1 MDGSLSFTP
10 TQLALVG
17 ILLGFLLIW
26 MITFAILA
34 LRSGDKM
41 RLEDLPTPTGPHP
54 ALPLQNSLQVFAS
67 PPLEIPVGA
76 AQSDQYGA

>member
-1 MDGSLSFTP
+1 MDGLLSFTP
-10 TQLALVG
+10 TQLVLVG

-41 RLEDLPTPTGPHP
+41 SLEDLPTPTGPHP
-54 ALPLQNSLQVFAS
+54 ALPLQNPLQVIAS
-67 PPLEIPVGA
+67 PPFEAPIGA
-76 AQSDQYGA
+76 AQSDQ

>member
-34 LRSGDKM
+34 LRSGDKIS
-41 RLEDLPTPTGPHP
+41 LEDLPTPSEPHP
-54 ALPLQNSLQVFAS
+54 AISLQNPLQVIVSS
-67 PPLEIPVGA
+67 PLEAPVGA
-76 AQSDQYGA
+76 AQSDQYGT

>member
-10 TQLALVG
+10 TQLVLVG

-34 LRSGDKM
+34 LRSGDKIS
-41 RLEDLPTPTGPHP
+41 LEDLPMPGEPPTIS
-54 ALPLQNSLQVFAS
+54 LQNPLQIIVS
-67 PPLEIPVGA
+67 PPLEAPVGA